1 MTDYLVT
8 VTCPLSQLYT
18 INAALDWARFR
29 AICNHEADD
38 TAEFAHAYDLSF
50 ALCVNGRMIG
60 EPLTDAESPQTQ
72 ETALSEF
79 VPF

>member
-18 INAALDWARFR
+18 IKNALNWAHFL
-29 AICNHEADD
+29 AKCNHNTDD
-38 TAEFAHAYDLSF
+38 IAEFAHAYELSF
-50 ALCVNGRMIG
+50 AMCVNGRMIG
-60 EPLTDAESPQTQ
+60 EPLTDAEEPQTQ